1 MPENESPS
9 SSQKDEFLQA
19 GEQKQGNILTELI
32 GFMSENKKWWL
43 SPIIVVLLL
52 LGALLLAGG
61 SGLAPF
67 IYTLF

>member
-1 MPENESPS
+1 MSDLQ
-9 SSQKDEFLQA
+9 SQKDEFLEA
-19 GEQKQGNILTELI
+19 GKQKDGNVVSEFI
-32 GFMSENKKWWL
+32 GFMNENKKWWL

-52 LGALLLAGG
+52 LGALILLGG

>member
-1 MPENESPS
+1 MSEDNK
-9 SSQKDEFLQA
+9 QKDEFLEA
-19 GEQKQGNILTELI
+19 GKQKDGNLISELI

-43 SPIIVVLLL
+43 SPIIAVLLL
-52 LGALLLAGG
+52 LGLLILLGG